1 MPTEGPAR
9 PIRGP
14 APLNRPLIPSFL
26 QTSSNMRLVFMFNNL
41 SGSFSIC
48 LRVLATSRGQVA
60 PAEITPAINPAEKF
74 APNITAALLLSPTN
88 PVKCLLVGSRT
99 VQHIAEKG
107 TSRASCAPRPVH
119 RRWYPRKFSGLLM
132 LCLDESTPSKVFH
145 IPGGFPPTFDSLKA
159 CIRVLANSI
168 GEQVMHASDRAIVPE
183 MRGAYGLSFGQL

>member
-1 MPTEGPAR
+1 
-9 PIRGP
+9 
-14 APLNRPLIPSFL
+14 
-26 QTSSNMRLVFMFNNL
+26 MFNNL

-74 APNITAALLLSPTN
+74 APNITAALLFSPTN

-159 CIRVLANSI
+159 VGTANARLAPVPLHNLNNPSCLVTL
-168 GEQVMHASDRAIVPE
+168 ENTSIVPL
-183 MRGAYGLSFGQL
+183 YWKHSGLQDGPKPLIPPVLHDG